1 MLNRDQDY
9 LEDCNPDK
17 KYRVDEFTAVVCAQC
32 SRPQCVRSSYR
43 QTATD
48 KKLERAEELTRFVDP
63 ETVPESPLS
72 EYPEEVREDGAVVHR
87 AVVPETA
94 EDSKPLDEAA
104 LELARHQALPEDHSV
119 ASPPPAPESTS
130 PPPKQ
135 DPWEV
140 PHDFRHNIYKEF
152 DDPKDDPWSADFEG
166 PRRIHAEPGA
176 TITLTGRRK
185 K

>member
-1 MLNRDQDY
+1 VLNRDQDY

-104 LELARHQALPEDHSV
+104 LELAR
-119 ASPPPAPESTS
+119 
-130 PPPKQ
+130 
-135 DPWEV
+135 
-140 PHDFRHNIYKEF
+140 